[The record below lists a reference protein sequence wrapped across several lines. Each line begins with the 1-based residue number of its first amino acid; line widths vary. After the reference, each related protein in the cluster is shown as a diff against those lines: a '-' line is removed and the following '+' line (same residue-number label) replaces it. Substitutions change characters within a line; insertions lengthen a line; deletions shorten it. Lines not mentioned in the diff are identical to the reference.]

1 MNFPIQAE
9 QFPPTF
15 PQEPTC
21 TGLRAWHLFSS
32 PAWEVLAIL
41 RGGEGQSRRAGKC
54 GGYLASD
61 GATTGRL

>member
-9 QFPPTF
+9 QFLPTF

-21 TGLRAWHLFSS
+21 TGLKAWHPLSS

-41 RGGEGQSRRAGKC
+41 RGGEGQSWRAGKR
-54 GGYLASD
+54 GSYLASD
-61 GATTGRL
+61 GAATGRL